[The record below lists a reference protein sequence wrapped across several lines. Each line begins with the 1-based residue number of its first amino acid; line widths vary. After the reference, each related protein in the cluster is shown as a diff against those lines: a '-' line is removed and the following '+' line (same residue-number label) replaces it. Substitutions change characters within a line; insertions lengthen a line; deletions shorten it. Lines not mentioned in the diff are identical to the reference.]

1 MIVFSNTKLPE
12 DAWGMPN
19 TPLIILFPQL
29 TVCCSLR
36 PRSNVGLFMRPELN
50 SYLSRPKLSWI
61 RTKSNLN
68 NFLPIKAKCTLPY
81 KFLIYQFSS
90 SHERTFVSD
99 IFRWS
104 CKKMETHSDELN
116 WARLRTFHELNS
128 LSLVRLMKWSTTFG
142 LGLRNINRIVVAS

>member
-1 MIVFSNTKLPE
+1 MIVFSNAKVQE
-12 DAWGMPN
+12 DAWGIIN
-19 TPLIILFPQL
+19 TKHSTYFIVAAAF
-29 TVCCSLR
+29 CCSLR

-50 SYLSRPKLSWI
+50 SYLGRPPFSRS
-61 RTKSNLN
+61 RLN
-68 NFLPIKAKCTLPY
+68 VYTLLY

-90 SHERTFVSD
+90 SHERTFVSE

-104 CKKMETHSDELN
+104 WKKIETHSDELN
-116 WARLRTFHELNS
+116 WARRRNFHELNS